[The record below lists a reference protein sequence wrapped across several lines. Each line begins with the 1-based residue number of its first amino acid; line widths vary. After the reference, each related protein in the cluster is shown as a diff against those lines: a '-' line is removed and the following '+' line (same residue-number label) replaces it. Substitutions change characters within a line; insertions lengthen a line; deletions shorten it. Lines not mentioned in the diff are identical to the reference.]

1 MLKQQAGQDNAW
13 WKESVIYQIYP
24 RSFKDSNNDGIGDL
38 PGIIEKLPYLQSL
51 GVTMLWI
58 SPFYLSPMADNG
70 YDIADYYAVN
80 PEFGEMRDVD
90 TLIDKAA
97 ALGIKIMIDLVVN
110 HTSDEHQ
117 WFQQALADAD
127 SPIAII
133 ICSARRSTACRR
145 ITGARFLAA
154 ARGKKCRG
162 RYVLPARIP

>member
-1 MLKQQAGQDNAW
+1 MLKQQAGQDNTW

-51 GVTMLWI
+51 GVTMPWI

-97 ALGIKIMIDLVVN
+97 ALV
-110 HTSDEHQ
+110 
-117 WFQQALADAD
+117 
-127 SPIAII
+127 SPGRAM
-133 ICSARRSTACRR
+133 ARRLEGPSEVAPPPLVDLAKKVELLESEIDDLHRSVEALQEENQFMQKLLSEAPRR
-145 ITGARFLAA
+145 AE
-154 ARGKKCRG
+154 
-162 RYVLPARIP
+162 LPKGPA

>member
-1 MLKQQAGQDNAW
+1 K
-13 WKESVIYQIYP
+13 
-24 RSFKDSNNDGIGDL
+24 SFKDRNNDGIGDL

-127 SPIAII
+127 SPYRDYYLFRPAVNGLPPNNWRSIFGG
-133 ICSARRSTACRR
+133 SAWEKVPGDDTYYLHE
-145 ITGARFLAA
+145 F
-154 ARGKKCRG
+154 
-162 RYVLPARIP
+162 